1 MQQTQYGKGPKY
13 FEGSNFDFL
22 ISVTKEDLSAKEIRT
37 IVSDL
42 SFSLNNSLQGSFD
55 KSILEWSFKVHKIDE
70 FWSYLFLFVMMWHI
84 VSSVTRFGEISP
96 LLQNFKVLSICAI
109 LGPIFSDWNDQ
120 IIKNNLAIWSH
131 WLSVMWCV

>member
-96 LLQNFKVLSICAI
+96 LLQNFKVFEQFLKA
-109 LGPIFSDWNDQ
+109 
-120 IIKNNLAIWSH
+120 
-131 WLSVMWCV
+131 